1 MLNELVLKNRSYRR
15 FDATFPIPSDTL
27 DALVGL
33 ARICPSSRNQQA
45 LKFICI
51 NEKSQIGE
59 VFETLA
65 WAGYLKDWKGPAENE
80 HPTGY
85 IVILGDTN
93 LGTRFDVDLGI
104 AAQTILLGA
113 VELGLGGCMIASV
126 KKDELRSCLRIQDHL
141 EILLVIALGKPVE
154 TVVIDPVINGEIRYF
169 RDINQIHHVPKR
181 SLEDILIRTPN
192 AE

>member
-15 FDATFPIPSDTL
+15 FDAAVPVPADTL
-27 DALVGL
+27 EALVGL

-45 LKFICI
+45 LKFVCI
-51 NEKSQIGE
+51 NEKSQTGE
-59 VFETLA
+59 VFKTLA

-85 IVILGDTN
+85 IIFLGDTN
-93 LGTRFDVDLGI
+93 LGTRFDIDLGI

-113 VELGLGGCMIASV
+113 VEQGLGGCMIASV
-126 KKDELRSCLRIQDHL
+126 KKDELRSFLKIQEHL

-154 TVVIDPVINGEIRYF
+154 TVVIDPVIDGEIRYF
-169 RDINQIHHVPKR
+169 RDQNQVHHVPKR
-181 SLEDILIRTPN
+181 EMDDILIRIHN
-192 AE
+192 A